1 MKHKTT
7 YAYET
12 QIFFTVLLF
21 VLPIVLFI
29 VNSCFLFSEV
39 RVGDMWLSDLCGHC
53 FSVLCIPSCILA
65 FLLYR
70 KSETARCVYPGWQT
84 VLSILIVI
92 DTIILVINCAVVI
105 STIIA
110 IIDNLSI
117 GYNIQD
123 ITP

>member
-1 MKHKTT
+1 MQHKTA
-7 YAYET
+7 YAYKT

-29 VNSCFLFSEV
+29 VFSCFMFSEV

-70 KSETARCVYPGWQT
+70 KSEAARCVYPGWQT
-84 VLSILIVI
+84 VLSILIVV
-92 DTIILVINCAVVI
+92 DTIILVINFVVVI
-105 STIIA
+105 SNIQA
-110 IIDNLSI
+110 IIDNL
-117 GYNIQD
+117 
-123 ITP
+123 